1 MKQGL
6 RRYWLALLLGLL
18 AVLIAA
24 AGDTLQLALRYDR
37 QAIGEGEVWRLLTGH
52 LVHLSSGHLLM
63 NLLGMGLVVV
73 FFWPLLGNGAW
84 LVLILFSALF
94 IALAIYLFHPQVLWY
109 VGLSGIIHALFI
121 AGGLA
126 DLRVRPWEG
135 RLFLALVG
143 FKLAWEQLFGPLP
156 GSERSAGGP
165 VLVDAHLYGAL
176 AGLAFWLLWRR
187 WRRYRGV
194 SY

>member
-1 MKQGL
+1 MKHL
-6 RRYWLALLLGLL
+6 LHRYWVALALGLL
-18 AVLIAA
+18 TALIAA
-24 AGDTLQLALRYDR
+24 AGDHLQLALRYDR
-37 QAIGEGEVWRLLTGH
+37 QAIGEGEWWRLLTGH

-63 NLLGMGLVVV
+63 NLLGAGLVVV
-73 FFWPLLGNGAW
+73 FFWPLMSSAAW
-84 LVLILFSALF
+84 LALILSSGVF
-94 IALAIYLFHPQVLWY
+94 IGLAIFLFHPQVMWY

-135 RLFLALVG
+135 RLFIGLVT
-143 FKLAWEQLFGPLP
+143 FKLAWEQVLGPLP

-187 WRRYRGV
+187 WQHR
-194 SY
+194 